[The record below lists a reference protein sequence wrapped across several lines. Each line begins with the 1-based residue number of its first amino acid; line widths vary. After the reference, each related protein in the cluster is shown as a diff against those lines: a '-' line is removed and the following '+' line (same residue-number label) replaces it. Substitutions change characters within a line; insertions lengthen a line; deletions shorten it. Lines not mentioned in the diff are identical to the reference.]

1 MVTSC
6 GVTAVSRVNEPAQTG
21 PYYAR
26 IRPVEQHQK
35 QAGGQPQGHTGDMLV
50 IRGGHGIPGPEVV
63 HPVPGSSRAYLVIVG
78 LVAVMLGAGAFW
90 GGPLVL
96 AGVGLGWVTAMLI
109 WMVRADL
116 ISEFQ
121 ELFW

>member
-1 MVTSC
+1 M
-6 GVTAVSRVNEPAQTG
+6 SRVNEPAQTG

-35 QAGGQPQGHTGDMLV
+35 QAGGQPQGKAGDTLV
-50 IRGGHGIPGPEVV
+50 IRGGQGVSGEAVV

-78 LVAVMLGAGAFW
+78 LVAVMIGAGAFW
-90 GGPLVL
+90 GGPMVL
-96 AGVGLGWVTAMLI
+96 AGVGLGWVTGMLL
-109 WMVRADL
+109 WMVRRDL
-116 ISEFQ
+116 ISEFH